1 MAITPYDSAAQ
12 QQAINQMYDAQKQT
26 QLSQLENA
34 YNQQR
39 SSYEQAAAQIAPT
52 YQAQANDLAVQYERN
67 KRNLNEQA
75 AARGLNTGTA
85 SQQQL
90 ALNQVWQRNYGA
102 LKGQQ
107 AQAETAAQQK
117 MTDLEAAYQQQVA
130 QAIANNDYDRAKAL
144 YDEAQIAYQ
153 RQMQE
158 DQIAYQRQQ
167 DAQAQQLK
175 EAQLLASY
183 GDFSLFANLY
193 GQDAAAQMSALWTA
207 QNPDLAYRTGRISAG
222 QYYQMTGQ
230 YPQGYT
236 APTSGGGGG
245 GYRGGGGSGGS
256 SGGGNAGSGG
266 SGGDNPLY
274 GADGTVLRLPTAK
287 DGLSDE
293 EFAKALSAYTGQQ
306 YGPARTLD
314 ANGYPVGTLSSTR
327 DIISGATGF
336 IPTRETTYYNDDG
349 TADVVTASV
358 SPSEFNREG
367 YMNAVK
373 DYYLA
378 KDVGGMVDA
387 SGRWVPF
394 DQMSMPSAE
403 DYYVASTPV
412 VDAVAG
418 AVGSPAAATK
428 SVNDEAKKKT
438 SPSTKSTSSRGAQR

>member
-144 YDEAQIAYQ
+144 YDEAQTAYQ

-207 QNPDLAYRTGRISAG
+207 QNPDLAYNTGRISAA

-236 APTSGGGGG
+236 ASSSSGGGG
-245 GYRGGGGSGGS
+245 GYRSGGGSP
-256 SGGGNAGSGG
+256 ATTTTT
-266 SGGDNPLY
+266 NPTTEPTTETDPLSDLAERFQY
-274 GADGTVLRLPTAK
+274 G
-287 DGLSDE
+287 SDE
-293 EFAKALSAYTGQQ
+293 EYFAAKTNEIASDARQQAQAYAVANGINPWDSGYAGFVDEAQRRILADNSDYSYYRGEYEKEKDARKDKEAIASQKKQAKAKEEKRQS
-306 YGPARTLD
+306 
-314 ANGYPVGTLSSTR
+314 
-327 DIISGATGF
+327 DI
-336 IPTRETTYYNDDG
+336 
-349 TADVVTASV
+349 
-358 SPSEFNREG
+358 
-367 YMNAVK
+367 
-373 DYYLA
+373 
-378 KDVGGMVDA
+378 
-387 SGRWVPF
+387 
-394 DQMSMPSAE
+394 
-403 DYYVASTPV
+403 
-412 VDAVAG
+412 
-418 AVGSPAAATK
+418 
-428 SVNDEAKKKT
+428 DEAIKMM
-438 SPSTKSTSSRGAQR
+438 SYAANYGV